1 MGDNSGI
8 IQVIM
13 SDEKYASIGQLTEL
27 AKEGKYAE
35 MEYLFKH
42 YTYSRYA
49 IANCKHR
56 LLLGKYTK
64 AVYDAVIDYC
74 DSAKETL

>member
-1 MGDNSGI
+1 MEDKPI
-8 IQVIM
+8 IEVVM
-13 SDEKYASIGQLTEL
+13 ADEKYASIKQLIEL
-27 AKEGKYAE
+27 AKDGKFAE
-35 MEYLFKH
+35 MEYLFKN

-49 IANCKHR
+49 IANCSR
-56 LLLGKYTK
+56 QLLLGKYTK